1 MDKGFDFSDDFFNDD
16 DESAEELSAVAQ
28 AQADA
33 AAAAAAALESMP
45 PLPGGGANGL
55 EIMLLYDDGGLKD
68 NLRRCIV
75 QADYTL
81 YEASDLESAR
91 EVLKDHPRLG
101 IIVSNST
108 VAGDDAASI
117 LRSLVSINPDLICII
132 CTDII
137 DFLSFTALINTA
149 PVYKILTFPLDIDR
163 ELIPAIGE
171 IASSYLVRQ
180 VHRDEWD
187 NLSMGNEDLAGQLS
201 DALHFNRIRQGLVRK
216 MYNGMA
222 EVLEKATMERCNDP
236 FGNTIKTVTAF
247 QKKILDRYFLSLS
260 SNDIPLEQHLKSL
273 TDIFHNE
280 AEGRILQINNTN
292 DREGSPALRQRIAFI
307 MWLLFYRLYLSGKTY
322 SGKAT
327 ITVKADKVAFV
338 DVTYNIDY
346 KKWDEIQGNN
356 LQKSYTATIDGIVES
371 LSSSFHVNESPV
383 TRFYETTLSLE
394 RE

>member
-1 MDKGFDFSDDFFNDD
+1 MDNGFDFSDDFFK
-16 DESAEELSAVAQ
+16 DEDNPEELDSAVAQ
-28 AQADA
+28 AEAEV
-33 AAAAAAALESMP
+33 AAAAAALENMP
-45 PLPGGGANGL
+45 PLPEGTGGGL
-55 EIMLLYDDGGLKD
+55 EIMLLYDDGGIKD

-81 YEASDLESAR
+81 YEASDLKSAR
-91 EVLKDHPRLG
+91 EVLKEHPRLG

-108 VAGDDAASI
+108 VGGDDAASI

-187 NLSMGNEDLAGQLS
+187 TLSLGNEELAGELS
-201 DALHFNRIRQGLVRK
+201 DALHFSRIRQGLVRK
-216 MYNGMA
+216 MYNKMS
-222 EVLEKATMERCNDP
+222 EVLAKATEERCNDP
-236 FGNTIKTVTAF
+236 FGNTIKAVSAF

-260 SNDIPLEQHLKSL
+260 SNDIPLEQHIKSL
-273 TDIFHNE
+273 TDVFHNE
-280 AEGRILQINNTN
+280 AEGRILQVSTTN
-292 DREGSPALRQRIAFI
+292 DREGSPALRYRIAFI
-307 MWLLFYRLYLSGKTY
+307 MWLLLYRLYLTGKTY
-322 SGKAT
+322 SGKVT
-327 ITVKADKVAFV
+327 ITIKADKVAFV

-346 KKWDEIQGNN
+346 KKWDELHTSS
-356 LQKSYTATIDGIVES
+356 LQKSYTSTIDGIVES

>member
-1 MDKGFDFSDDFFNDD
+1 MDNGFGFSDDFFNDED
-16 DESAEELSAVAQ
+16 FPAEEDSSVAM
-28 AQADA
+28 AEAEA
-33 AAAAAAALESMP
+33 AAPESIP
-45 PLPGGGANGL
+45 PLPDSRGGGL

-68 NLRRCIV
+68 NLRRCMV
-75 QADYTL
+75 QAEYTI
-81 YEASDLESAR
+81 YEASDLASAR
-91 EVLKDHPRLG
+91 EVLKEHPRLG

-117 LRSLVSINPDLICII
+117 LRSLVSLNPDLICIV

-187 NLSMGNEDLAGQLS
+187 NLSMENEDLAGRLS
-201 DALHFNRIRQGLVRK
+201 DALHYNRIRQGLVRR

-222 EVLEKATMERCNDP
+222 EVLTKSTAERCNDA
-236 FGNTIKTVTAF
+236 FGNTIKHVSAF

-260 SNDIPLEQHLKSL
+260 STDTPLEQHVKSL
-273 TDIFHNE
+273 RDVFHNE
-280 AEGRILQINNTN
+280 AEGRIIQITVN
-292 DREGSPALRQRIAFI
+292 DGPQGSPTLRNRIAFV
-307 MWLLFYRLYLSGKTY
+307 MWLLFYRLHLSGKTY
-322 SGKAT
+322 SGKAAIT
-327 ITVKADKVAFV
+327 IKADKVAFV

-346 KKWDEIQGNN
+346 KKWDELHNN
-356 LQKSYTATIDGIVES
+356 SLQKSYTSTIDGIVEHLCS
-371 LSSSFHVNESPV
+371 GFHINESPV
-383 TRFYETTLSLE
+383 TRFYETTISLE
-394 RE
+394 KE